1 MRIRSIQ
8 MTGLPILALSAAL
21 IAGVGLFDV
30 ALAQRAH
37 NADLYFRATIGPGHA
52 ESRVHSID
60 TGQAFELTGEG
71 IDYSVAFGAITV
83 PNWAVHVTFFGW
95 NMFTPTP
102 KYENDALNPSTKL
115 SLFAWGAGITYI
127 WMPINVYFTVSPAFS
142 QLRTSGPELTDD
154 TNDVGWAVETSIGKE
169 WWFSETTAWGFAIG
183 GSYHSNRSAVI
194 VDRKWK
200 GYSASVRLSI
210 TTN

>member
-1 MRIRSIQ
+1 MSRTVLSGA
-8 MTGLPILALSAAL
+8 GLP
-21 IAGVGLFDV
+21 GV
-30 ALAQRAH
+30 ARAQRAH
-37 NADLYFRATIGPGHA
+37 NADLYFRASIGPGHA
-52 ESRVHSID
+52 ESKVNSID
-60 TGQAFELTGEG
+60 KAQSFELTGEG
-71 IDYSVAFGAITV
+71 IDYSLALGAITF

-95 NMFTPTP
+95 NTFTPTP
-102 KYENDALNPSTKL
+102 SHEGTVLDPSTKL
-115 SLFAWGAGITYI
+115 SLFAWGAGVTYI

-142 QLRTSGPELTDD
+142 QLKTEGPELADA
-154 TNDVGWAVETSIGKE
+154 TNDVGWAVEGSIGKE